1 MQKESDI
8 RAKCNGLECPSIH
21 VIPNR
26 EFCAEVHGVV
36 MEPPLPQTAMRRED
50 EHVEINRLT
59 SESIVF
65 ELDDKVIYSLN
76 SGNWVTKLQI

>member
-1 MQKESDI
+1 MAS
-8 RAKCNGLECPSIH
+8 
-21 VIPNR
+21 
-26 EFCAEVHGVV
+26 V

-50 EHVEINRLT
+50 EHAEINRLT

-76 SGNWVTKLQI
+76 SEENWVTKSTNLV